1 MMATSS
7 VVFRNAPLAVVS
19 ECCQVPMHP
28 FGYDSSNLFLLMCDP
43 HHSFLAT
50 ATVEYVQSSW
60 AEAQVAVKQ
69 VIAMETQR
77 KTILIVDDDEQVLI
91 DLERLL
97 EDQGYDTT
105 TVWSG
110 GEALQLLQSKSFDFV
125 LLDGD
130 LPDLTR
136 EELMRQA
143 QKCSKSHWIV
153 LQPQTRFR
161 PEPVPANAVCKSEH
175 GAILSKLREC
185 LSGREHV
192 VAGKRAGNIA

>member
-1 MMATSS
+1 
-7 VVFRNAPLAVVS
+7 
-19 ECCQVPMHP
+19 
-28 FGYDSSNLFLLMCDP
+28 
-43 HHSFLAT
+43 
-50 ATVEYVQSSW
+50 
-60 AEAQVAVKQ
+60 
-69 VIAMETQR
+69 METQR

-105 TVWSG
+105 TAWSG
-110 GEALQLLQSKSFDFV
+110 REALQLLQSKSFDFV

-130 LPDLTR
+130 LPDLSR

-143 QKCSKSHWIV
+143 QQCSKSYWIV
-153 LQPQTRFR
+153 LQAQRRFR
-161 PEPVPANAVCKSEH
+161 PESAATHAVCKQEH

-192 VAGKRAGNIA
+192 AAGSRTGNVA

>member
-1 MMATSS
+1 
-7 VVFRNAPLAVVS
+7 
-19 ECCQVPMHP
+19 
-28 FGYDSSNLFLLMCDP
+28 
-43 HHSFLAT
+43 
-50 ATVEYVQSSW
+50 
-60 AEAQVAVKQ
+60 
-69 VIAMETQR
+69 MESQR

-97 EDQGYDTT
+97 EDQGYATT
-105 TVWSG
+105 TAWSG
-110 GEALQLLQSKSFDFV
+110 REALEMLQAKSFDFV

-143 QKCSKSHWIV
+143 QQCSKSHWIV

-161 PEPVPANAVCKSEH
+161 PEAVSANSVCKWEH

-185 LSGREHV
+185 LSGREHIRV
-192 VAGKRAGNIA
+192 GARTGNVA

>member
-1 MMATSS
+1 M
-7 VVFRNAPLAVVS
+7 
-19 ECCQVPMHP
+19 
-28 FGYDSSNLFLLMCDP
+28 G
-43 HHSFLAT
+43 
-50 ATVEYVQSSW
+50 
-60 AEAQVAVKQ
+60 
-69 VIAMETQR
+69 TQR

-110 GEALQLLQSKSFDFV
+110 REALQLLQSKTFDFV

-143 QKCSKSHWIV
+143 QQCSKSHWIV
-153 LQPQTRFR
+153 LQPQARFR

-192 VAGKRAGNIA
+192 AAGKRAGNVA